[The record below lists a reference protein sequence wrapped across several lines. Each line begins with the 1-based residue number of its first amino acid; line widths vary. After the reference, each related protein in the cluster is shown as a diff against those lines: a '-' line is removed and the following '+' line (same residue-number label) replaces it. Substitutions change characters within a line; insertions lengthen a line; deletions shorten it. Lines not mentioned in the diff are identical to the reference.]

1 MDTSATATRIA
12 VIGVGNDYRRDDG
25 VGRAVVT
32 RLAQRGQYRPLSR
45 GVTLMCTDGE
55 PTRLIG
61 AWEDVRLAVIVDAAH
76 ARPARPGR
84 VHRLRLRLRLRLDG
98 DLPQTRWGETSSH
111 GFALGDAVRLARALG
126 RLPGALLVYAVEAAD
141 TRLGTGLSPPVAA
154 AVGPLVQ
161 RIEEDLVRHAPAVG
175 ETGLLAPAPRH
186 TAR

>member
-1 MDTSATATRIA
+1 MDVSAAARIA

-32 RLAQRGQYRPLSR
+32 RLARRGRYRPLPR

-55 PTRLIG
+55 PTRLIA
-61 AWEDVRLAVIVDAAH
+61 AWEDARLAVIVDAAH

-84 VHRLRLRLRLRLDG
+84 VHRLRVDG

-111 GFALGDAVRLARALG
+111 GFALGDAVQLARALG

-161 RIEEDLVRHAPAVG
+161 RIEEDLVRHAPAG
-175 ETGLLAPAPRH
+175 R
-186 TAR
+186 